1 MDFDYQFNDTPYEY
15 QDTPD
20 YQFEDAQP
28 SGGFDLGVEPNWSDL
43 QLNDMWALEK
53 PYVPEYNAGM
63 NYGTEGAMS
72 SAYEQPAAAPQW
84 TPPSMGQA
92 QAPQFGQMGSGPTG
106 GPGGREEESW
116 LSRLA
121 KAGFGMGVGAGTT
134 VLGSVAQ
141 NALAPKEKSS
151 SPAAASQGVAATPT
165 ALPAAPTPLTYT
177 PEALEPLP
185 GTKASPLISGRPT
198 TVKGSAG
205 LKERRP
211 QNGGFTLY

>member
-1 MDFDYQFNDTPYEY
+1 MDFDYQFDMPSQDEYGYQPYDTGGVDVGNDPWTSYWGGAG
-15 QDTPD
+15 QSLLPD
-20 YQFEDAQP
+20 YDFGANQQSFTPQAQDFQP
-28 SGGFDLGVEPNWSDL
+28 QQQELPFYD
-43 QLNDMWALEK
+43 
-53 PYVPEYNAGM
+53 
-63 NYGTEGAMS
+63 
-72 SAYEQPAAAPQW
+72 EQTAAPQW
-84 TPPSMGQA
+84 TPPSMGQT
-92 QAPQFGQMGSGPTG
+92 QAPQLGQMGG
-106 GPGGREEESW
+106 GPGSKEEESW

-134 VLGSVAQ
+134 ALGSMAQ

-151 SPAAASQGVAATPT
+151 SPAAASQGAAATPT

-177 PEALEPLP
+177 PQALEPLP

-211 QNGGFTLY
+211 QNGGFTMY